1 MPGAKARNPDG
12 EAALFTA
19 PVLQWLLRH
28 GCRGAIPVD
37 GAAAGDDPE
46 WTTLPVG
53 PHGSPASGW
62 RFGWRDDDG
71 GDHRLLLVFTDRDA
85 LPAQARAALAGY
97 LAFAARCAGG
107 GAGAAAIMDREQL
120 SRAIHDL
127 RNGLNSL
134 LMNAAVL
141 AAKLPPADRD
151 GRFARQVQADGDR
164 CATLLQALA
173 DTTRPPDAPL
183 AG

>member
-97 LAFAARCAGG
+97 LALAARCAGG

-151 GRFARQVQADGDR
+151 GRFARQVQAAGDR
-164 CATLLQALA
+164 CATLLQARA
-173 DTTRPPDAPL
+173 AATRPPDAPL

>member
-1 MPGAKARNPDG
+1 MRGVPPKEPD
-12 EAALFTA
+12 
-19 PVLQWLLRH
+19 
-28 GCRGAIPVD
+28 
-37 GAAAGDDPE
+37 
-46 WTTLPVG
+46 
-53 PHGSPASGW
+53 
-62 RFGWRDDDG
+62 
-71 GDHRLLLVFTDRDA
+71 
-85 LPAQARAALAGY
+85 
-97 LAFAARCAGG
+97 GG
-107 GAGAAAIMDREQL
+107 GAGAPGAVSVDRDL
-120 SRAIHDL
+120 VSRTIHDL

-173 DTTRPPDAPL
+173 DATRPPDAPL